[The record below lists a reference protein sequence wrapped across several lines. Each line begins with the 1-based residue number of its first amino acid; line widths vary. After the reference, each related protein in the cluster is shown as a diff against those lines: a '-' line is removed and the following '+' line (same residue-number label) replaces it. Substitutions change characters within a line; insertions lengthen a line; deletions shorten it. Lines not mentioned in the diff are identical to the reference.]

1 MTIDVQSWF
10 QEIGDLP
17 ARTPNATVGAM
28 RGSDILRIAA
38 EIGERQAAGHLV
50 SNLTIGDFDPNI
62 FGIPP
67 LYRQAIVEQ
76 LEAGQTNY
84 PSSLGV
90 PELRA
95 AIRNFYAD
103 RLGLH
108 YPEGCVQ
115 VGAGARP
122 PIYAAFRAL
131 LEPGDVVVY
140 PIPTWNIRFYVQMN
154 EAEHAIVRTG
164 PETGFMPTA
173 AQIEPHIKRARV
185 VVINSPLNPAGT
197 VIADDDLREIAELVV
212 AENNR
217 RSRTGERALYILYDQ
232 VYWQLTFGCD
242 HKSPVN
248 LVPEAARYTIHIDAV
263 SKCWAATGLR
273 VGWAVVPPWLR
284 DRMKPLVGH
293 MGAWAARAEQ
303 LATAQMLMRPQQL
316 DPWMDDFRGRLSG
329 LLQQLA
335 DGFRGMKAEGLPVD
349 CLDPQ
354 GALYLSAHFD
364 VIGRKGFE
372 TDEDLRSFLLTEA
385 GLGVVPFTAFGLPDG
400 TGWLRLSV
408 GTATPQAIDAAL
420 DRVRTA
426 LRSLE

>member
-1 MTIDVQSWF
+1 MTIDVASWF

-38 EIGERQAAGHLV
+38 EIQDRQAQGHAV
-50 SNLTIGDFDPNI
+50 ANLTIGDFDPKV
-62 FGIPP
+62 FPIPP
-67 LYRQAIVEQ
+67 AYRDAIVKQ
-76 LEAGQTNY
+76 LNDGQTNY
-84 PSSLGV
+84 PPSVGV
-90 PELRA
+90 PELRS
-95 AIRNFYAD
+95 AIRSYYSE
-103 RLGLH
+103 RLGLQ
-108 YPEGCVQ
+108 YPEGSVQ

-173 AQIEPHIKRARV
+173 AQIEPHITRARV

-197 VIADDDLREIAELVV
+197 VIADEDLRAIAQLVV
-212 AENNR
+212 DENNR
-217 RSRTGERALYILYDQ
+217 RAKTGERALYILYDQ
-232 VYWQLTFGCD
+232 VYWQLTFGCA

-273 VGWAVVPPWLR
+273 VGWAVAPPWVVG
-284 DRMKPLVGH
+284 RMKPLVGH

-303 LATAQMLMRPQQL
+303 LATAQMLQRPAQL
-316 DPWMDDFRGRLSG
+316 DPWMDDFRGRLAG
-329 LLQQLA
+329 LLERLA
-335 DGFRGMKAEGLPVD
+335 RGLRSMRDEGLPVD

-408 GTATPQAIDAAL
+408 GTATPETIDQAL

-426 LRSLE
+426 LRKLE